1 MFGKVKNKEEERSTS
16 MVEHP
21 SAVDRMVD
29 VVVII
34 LCGLVAF
41 CSVIP
46 IWYVLMCSISDGYT
60 LYNDYLGKMVWWP
73 VGKINFDGY
82 AHLFSDLEIVRGYGN
97 TIFYTVATTLLGWFI
112 SASAG
117 YAMSR
122 QTKLKKFMITFVMI
136 PMMFGGGMLPTYM
149 IYRSYGF
156 VGSPLALIIPG
167 CTNTMFLVMMM
178 NAFNGVPREM
188 YEAAVIDGAGQW
200 RIFFN
205 IMLPLV
211 GNMSAVI
218 MLNTVVGTWNSWLPA
233 RIYIPY
239 DTEWWPLQLFVQ
251 RCIDQNTNFLQS
263 SNPDYSRYLIQY
275 AAVIAASLPIIV
287 AFPFFQKRLEKAVV
301 AGGVK
306 E

>member
-1 MFGKVKNKEEERSTS
+1 MRGKVKEEERSTS

-21 SAVDRMVD
+21 SIFDRIVD
-29 VVVII
+29 VIVVL

-46 IWYVLMCSISDGYT
+46 MWHVLMSSLSDGQE
-60 LYNDYLGKMVWWP
+60 LYNNHLTDMIWWP
-73 VGKINFDGY
+73 VGDINLKGY
-82 AHLFSDLEIVRGYGN
+82 AHLFSDLEILRGYAN
-97 TIFYTVATTLLGWFI
+97 TIVYTVSTTLLGWFI
-112 SASAG
+112 SATAG

-122 QTKLKKFMITFVMI
+122 QTKLKKAMIGFVMV
-136 PMMFGGGMLPTYM
+136 PMMFGGGLLPTYI
-149 IYRSYGF
+149 IYRAYGL
-156 VGSPLALIIPG
+156 VGNPLALIIPG

-178 NAFNGVPREM
+178 NAFNGVPKEM

-200 RIFFN
+200 RLFFS

-218 MLNTVVGTWNSWLPA
+218 MLNIVVGTWNAWLPA
-233 RIYIPY
+233 KIYVPY

-251 RCIDQNTNFLQS
+251 RCISQNTDFLQS

-275 AAVIAASLPIIV
+275 ASVIAASLPIIV

>member
-1 MFGKVKNKEEERSTS
+1 MFGKVKIKEEEKSTS

-21 SAVDRMVD
+21 GVVDRIVD

-46 IWYVLMCSISDGYT
+46 MWHVLMSSLSDGRE
-60 LYNDYLGKMVWWP
+60 LYNNHLTDMIWWP
-73 VGKINFDGY
+73 VGKVNFDGY
-82 AHLFSDLEIVRGYGN
+82 AHLFSDLEILRGYAN
-97 TIFYTVATTLLGWFI
+97 TIFYTAASTLLGWFL
-112 SASAG
+112 SATAG

-122 QTKLKKFMITFVMI
+122 QTKLKKVMITFVMI
-136 PMMFGGGMLPTYM
+136 PMMFGGGLLPTYM
-149 IYRSYGF
+149 IYRAYGF
-156 VGSPLALIIPG
+156 VGSPLALIIQS

-178 NAFNGVPREM
+178 NAFNAVPREM

-200 RIFFN
+200 RLFFT

-218 MLNTVVGTWNSWLPA
+218 MLNIVVGTWNAWLPA
-233 RIYIPY
+233 KIYVPY

-251 RCIDQNTNFLQS
+251 RCIEQNTDFLQS
-263 SNPDYSRYLIQY
+263 SNPDYSRYLIQFS
-275 AAVIAASLPIIV
+275 AVIAASLPIIV